1 MRRQLSG
8 TPYVERTKCDPQPAD
23 RSHEVWALATTC
35 GYVVGAASVCPSI
48 SEARIAVTADRM
60 SEMLALYPDGTR
72 QFCASAFEEAFA
84 EGKASI
90 ANGELDEGAAE
101 QALCSVARMLGK

>member
-1 MRRQLSG
+1 MRRQLSE
-8 TPYVERTKCDPQPAD
+8 TPYVERTNHDDQPAD

-60 SEMLALYPDGTR
+60 SEMLALHPDGTR

-90 ANGELDEGAAE
+90 ASGEMGEDATE